1 MNVIQVGAG
10 QAPIQFE
17 KEMFPTPGEGYTG
30 IHDAPDAHAV
40 CFEQDGARYVFL
52 NLNLVSYPDTP
63 GLQKLAAEMAGTE
76 PDRILVHCTHNVSTP
91 HAALQADIT
100 SGVTFFNAY
109 CRATKRAVQIAL
121 TEALA
126 RLKPAVIRFY
136 TAVSYVNVSRL
147 LEWKEGLWQGTNE
160 AGVSDHTVP
169 IIRIDDAI
177 SGKCIAILYAV
188 NMAPGVMEG
197 SFLRDSGRL
206 ITGDIAGASERYLRE
221 AYPDAVCCYCLGAS
235 GDQWAA
241 LRAMRET
248 LTVDGEL
255 VQEDLHETG
264 FVYVDALG
272 RKLANSIVNA
282 LRDSGEL
289 IKPVI
294 QMEIRD
300 FVYPGQKEIGRSIGG
315 MQPGKIAFE
324 AAEDVHSDTALLML
338 GDIALVG
345 AHAEINVG
353 TLQSLRNIANHD
365 KIFFTAFT
373 NGALGYM
380 TEKEVYDAGGYQ
392 CRKSVF
398 ARGSAEMFAE
408 NMAAFIN
415 QLL

>member
-1 MNVIQVGAG
+1 MNVIQAGAG
-10 QAPIQFE
+10 QMPIQFE
-17 KEMFPTPGEGYTG
+17 KEMFPTVGEQYTG
-30 IHDAPDAHAV
+30 VHDAPDAHAV
-40 CFEQDGARYVFL
+40 CFEQAGSRYVFL

-63 GLQKLAAEMAGTE
+63 ELQRLAAEMAGTKPE
-76 PDRILVHCTHNVSTP
+76 QVLVHCTHNVATP
-91 HAALQADIT
+91 HAALGEAGP
-100 SGVTFFNAY
+100 SEREFFEAY
-109 CRATKRAVQIAL
+109 CRVTKKAVQSAL
-121 TEALA
+121 AEALENL
-126 RLKPAVIRFY
+126 RPANIRFY

-147 LEWKEGLWQGTNE
+147 LELKEGMWQGTNE
-160 AGVSDHTVP
+160 AGKSDHTVP
-169 IIRIDDAI
+169 IIRIDDGD
-177 SGKCIAILYAV
+177 SGKCMAILYSV

-221 AYPDAVCCYCLGAS
+221 AYPGAVCCYCLGAS

-241 LRAMRET
+241 LRAVRDT
-248 LTVDGEL
+248 LTVEGEL

-264 FVYVDALG
+264 FVYVEALG
-272 RKLANSIVNA
+272 RKLANSIVDA
-282 LRDSGEL
+282 LRRPGEPVKPL
-289 IKPVI
+289 IR
-294 QMEIRD
+294 METRD
-300 FVYPGQKEIGRSIGG
+300 FVYPGQKELGRSIGG
-315 MQPGKIAFE
+315 MKPGKITFE

-338 GDIALVG
+338 GDIAMVG

-353 TLQSLRNIANHD
+353 TLQSLRNISAHD

-373 NGALGYM
+373 NGAGGYM

-398 ARGSAEMFAE
+398 SRGSAEMFAE